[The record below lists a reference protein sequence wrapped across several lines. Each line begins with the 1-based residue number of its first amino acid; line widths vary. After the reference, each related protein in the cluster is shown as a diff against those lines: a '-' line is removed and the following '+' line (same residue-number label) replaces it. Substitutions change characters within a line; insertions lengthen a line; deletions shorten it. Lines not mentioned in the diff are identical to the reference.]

1 MSTVQNRR
9 RFLATLSSAGA
20 AGLVG
25 SPKSFA
31 QEAPPE
37 TTTLRLAKINGIC
50 IAPQYVAEELLRAE
64 GFTDIRYVPTD
75 SGVPLSRALGRGEVD
90 LSANYALAHVV
101 AIDAGEPITIVGGE
115 HLGCFELFASGG
127 IRSVTDLKGKNV
139 GVPSLGSSPHLF
151 LSAIVAYVG
160 LDPLKDI
167 HWVVTSSVKPM
178 ELYADGKIDAFLG
191 FPPEPQHLR
200 VHNIGKVILNSA
212 LDRPWSQY
220 LCCMLAAH
228 QDFVRRHPVAT
239 KRALRAI
246 IKATDFCVDA
256 PTRVAQQMVDGGF
269 TAQYEYAL
277 QMLKE
282 IPYRKWREF
291 DPEDTVRFYSL
302 RLREAGVIK
311 SSPNKIIADG
321 TDWHLF
327 NELKRE
333 LKG

>member
-1 MSTVQNRR
+1 MPGVQNRR

-20 AGLVG
+20 VGLIG
-25 SPKSFA
+25 SAKSFA

-37 TTTLRLAKINGIC
+37 TTTLRLARINGIC

-64 GFTDIRYVPTD
+64 GFIDIRYVATD
-75 SGVPLSRALGRGEVD
+75 SGVALSRAIARREVD
-90 LSANYALAHVV
+90 FSGNYALAHVV

-115 HLGCFELFASGG
+115 HLGCFELFASAG
-127 IRSVTDLKGKNV
+127 IRRVTDLKGKNV

-160 LDPLKDI
+160 LDPAKDI
-167 HWVVTSSVKPM
+167 QWVVTSSIKPM

-191 FPPEPQHLR
+191 FPPDPQELR
-200 VHNIGKVILNSA
+200 ARNIGSVILNSA
-212 LDRPWSQY
+212 VDRPWSQY

-228 QDFVRRHPVAT
+228 RDYVRTHPVAT

-246 IKATDFCVDA
+246 IKATDLCA
-256 PTRVAQQMVDGGF
+256 SMPMRVAQQIVDDGF
-269 TAQYEYAL
+269 TARYDYAL

-291 DPEDTVRFYSL
+291 EPEDTVRFYSL

-321 TDWHLF
+321 TDWRLF
-327 NELKRE
+327 NELRRE

>member
-1 MSTVQNRR
+1 M
-9 RFLATLSSAGA
+9 
-20 AGLVG
+20 
-25 SPKSFA
+25 
-31 QEAPPE
+31 
-37 TTTLRLAKINGIC
+37 
-50 IAPQYVAEELLRAE
+50 
-64 GFTDIRYVPTD
+64 D

-90 LSANYALAHVV
+90 FTANYALAHVV

-167 HWVVTSSVKPM
+167 HWIVTSSIKPM

-200 VHNIGKVILNSA
+200 AHNIGKVILNSA

-228 QDFVRRHPVAT
+228 RDFVRRHPVAT

-246 IKATDFCVDA
+246 IKATDFCVNA
-256 PTRVAQQMVDGGF
+256 
-269 TAQYEYAL
+269 
-277 QMLKE
+277 
-282 IPYRKWREF
+282 
-291 DPEDTVRFYSL
+291 
-302 RLREAGVIK
+302 
-311 SSPNKIIADG
+311 SPNRWSTAISPLNTTMRCRCSRKSRTESGASSIPRTQSDSIRCGCA
-321 TDWHLF
+321 
-327 NELKRE
+327 KRA
-333 LKG
+333 